1 MKTAIRRL
9 PRAEARKDTTGQVQ
23 SLTRALSL
31 LRALAESGD
40 GMTLTDVAQMVG
52 LPPSTAHRLLT
63 TLQQERFVRFD
74 GTAHLWQVGVEA
86 FIIGNAFVRT
96 RDVVAMARPYLRRLM
111 EEGGETAN
119 LYLEQDGEAICMAQ
133 VECRQMMR
141 AIARPGGRVKM
152 HCSGAG
158 KAMLGWL
165 PDGELTRI
173 IRSTGC
179 ARVTERTLDTPTPA
193 ARGARAGARA
203 RLRGRRRGARG
214 GPALR
219 RRAGVRR
226 ARPAGGGAVAVRAG
240 RAGRPRRA
248 WRRLGELT
256 AQIAGELSA
265 ELGGH
270 SAARRFPFARYRRQL
285 SEFKSCPAV
294 IPRYGMIS
302 KIVCRACCRP
312 G

>member
-1 MKTAIRRL
+1 
-9 PRAEARKDTTGQVQ
+9 
-23 SLTRALSL
+23 
-31 LRALAESGD
+31 
-40 GMTLTDVAQMVG
+40 MTLTDVAQIVG

-96 RDVVAMARPYLRRLM
+96 RDVVTMARPYLRRLM

-165 PDGELTRI
+165 PDARARP
-173 IRSTGC
+173 RSSASMAC
-179 ARVTERTLDTPTPA
+179 ARFTDRTLDTPS
-193 ARGARAGARA
+193 
-203 RLRGRRRGARG
+203 RLRRDLEQVRERGYAVDDEEHAV

-219 RRAGVRR
+219 RPRRCSTSTASRSRRCRCPGR
-226 ARPAGGGAVAVRAG
+226 ARGST
-240 RAGRPRRA
+240 RRG
-248 WRRLGELT
+248 WPS
-256 AQIAGELSA
+256 SA
-265 ELGGH
+265 
-270 SAARRFPFARYRRQL
+270 R
-285 SEFKSCPAV
+285 
-294 IPRYGMIS
+294 
-302 KIVCRACCRP
+302 
-312 G
+312 

>member
-1 MKTAIRRL
+1 
-9 PRAEARKDTTGQVQ
+9 VQ
-23 SLTRALSL
+23 SVVRCLAI

-40 GMTLTDVAQMVG
+40 GMTLTDVAQIVG

-96 RDVVAMARPYLRRLM
+96 RDVVTMARPYLRRLM

-165 PDGELTRI
+165 PEVELGRI
-173 IRSTGC
+173 VRQHGLKRFTD
-179 ARVTERTLDTPTPA
+179 RTLDTPT
-193 ARGARAGARA
+193 
-203 RLRGRRRGARG
+203 RLRGDLEQIRARGFAVDDEEHAVGLRCVAAPVFDEHGQAVAALSLSGPGARIDETRL
-214 GPALR
+214 AEL
-219 RRAGVRR
+219 
-226 ARPAGGGAVAVRAG
+226 G
-240 RAGRPRRA
+240 R
-248 WRRLGELT
+248 LT
-256 AQIAGELSA
+256 ARIAGEFSA

-270 SAARRFPFARYRRQL
+270 SAARPVPLPTAT
-285 SEFKSCPAV
+285 
-294 IPRYGMIS
+294 
-302 KIVCRACCRP
+302 
-312 G
+312 

>member
-1 MKTAIRRL
+1 MAPKPSAA
-9 PRAEARKDTTGQVQ
+9 RAEVDNAGRVQ
-23 SLTRALSL
+23 SISRALAI

-52 LPPSTAHRLLT
+52 LPASTAHRLLT

-74 GTAHLWQVGVEA
+74 ATAHLWQVGVGA
-86 FIIGNAFVRT
+86 FIVGNAFART

-165 PDGELTRI
+165 PEAELTRV
-173 IRSTGC
+173 IRQHGLT
-179 ARVTERTLDTPTPA
+179 RFTERTLDTPTRLRRDLEQVR
-193 ARGARAGARA
+193 ARGYAVDDEEHAVGLRCVASAVFDEHGQPVAALSLSGPGARIDEA
-203 RLRGRRRGARG
+203 RLNE
-214 GPALR
+214 
-219 RRAGVRR
+219 
-226 ARPAGGGAVAVRAG
+226 
-240 RAGRPRRA
+240 
-248 WRRLGELT
+248 LGSLT
-256 AQIAGELSA
+256 ARVAAEFSA

-270 SAARRFPFARYRRQL
+270 SARVFPH
-285 SEFKSCPAV
+285 
-294 IPRYGMIS
+294 
-302 KIVCRACCRP
+302 
-312 G
+312 

>member
-1 MKTAIRRL
+1 MIGDGTRGAQDDGGGHAGKQR
-9 PRAEARKDTTGQVQ
+9 PARCNR
-23 SLTRALSL
+23 STRALSL

-40 GMTLTDVAQMVG
+40 GMTLSDVAQMVG

-74 GTAHLWQVGVEA
+74 GTAHVWQVGVEA

-96 RDVVAMARPYLRRLM
+96 RDVVGMARPYLRRLM

-141 AIARPGGRVKM
+141 AIARPGGRVQM

-173 IRSTGC
+173 IQKHGLR
-179 ARVTERTLDTPTPA
+179 RVTDRTLDTPRRLRA
-193 ARGARAGARA
+193 ALEEVRARGYAIDDEEHAVGLRCVAAPVFDEHGLPVAALSLSGPGCAGH
-203 RLRGRRRGARG
+203 RGASG
-214 GPALR
+214 G
-219 RRAGVRR
+219 V
-226 ARPAGGGAVAVRAG
+226 GGADGAG
-240 RAGRPRRA
+240 
-248 WRRLGELT
+248 
-256 AQIAGELSA
+256 
-265 ELGGH
+265 
-270 SAARRFPFARYRRQL
+270 
-285 SEFKSCPAV
+285 
-294 IPRYGMIS
+294 
-302 KIVCRACCRP
+302 CR
-312 G
+312 